1 MLLCGLLPGLSS
13 ILADMTTD
21 KDKVRLIFG
30 LKLKQLRH
38 DNGISTYELANRTG
52 LSPSYINEIEK
63 GKKYPKTEKVF
74 ALAKALGTDYDAL
87 VSLKLSKT
95 LEPVAELL
103 NSNILSELPL
113 EMFGL
118 EPGYFLELMASAP
131 VKLSAF
137 VSTLIEIGRNY
148 DLRVEQFY
156 FSVLRT
162 YQAMHDNYF
171 DDLETEAD
179 QFLRENTLPGQ
190 TADFPAWLETI
201 LREQYGCVVTNYD
214 AQTMPDLA
222 SLRSVFVPEKNELF
236 INTRLSTEQRTFT
249 LAREVSYQRLGI
261 TVRPLESSVVEAA
274 SFDEVLNNFRASYL
288 ARTILIPHDRLLIDL
303 RDLVGQRTWQP
314 DRLLR
319 IMQQYAVTPEVF
331 LQRITNVLTHDFGQK
346 ELFFLRFD
354 NRVDSQRFR
363 ITKELH
369 LSKLHTPHGTARDEH
384 YCRRQVAVSLLTD
397 LADRQRR
404 DAWNG
409 QPITGA
415 QITRYVTTGTE
426 YFVITVARSSPPNT
440 ENSSINIGFPMDE
453 QSRAVFQFLND
464 PAIPRTDVGETC
476 ERCPIADCTV
486 RVAPARELT
495 DEQRRQRIRQA
506 VEQLRQPEPAAL
518 S

>member
-1 MLLCGLLPGLSS
+1 
-13 ILADMTTD
+13 MTTD

-63 GKKYPKTEKVF
+63 GKKYPKTEKVI

-156 FSVLRT
+156 LSVLRT

-171 DDLETEAD
+171 DNLEEEAD
-179 QFLRENTLPGQ
+179 RFLTEYTLPEQ
-190 TADFPAWLETI
+190 TDAYSGWLEAM
-201 LREQYGCVVTNYD
+201 LHDRYGCTIVNYD
-214 AQTMPDLA
+214 AQQMPDLA
-222 SLRSVFVPEKNELF
+222 SLRSVFIPEKNELLL
-236 INTRLSTEQRTFT
+236 NTRLSPEQRTFT

-261 TVRPLESSVVEAA
+261 IVRPLESSVVDAV
-274 SFDEVLNNFRASYL
+274 SFDEILNNFRASYL
-288 ARTILIPHDRLLIDL
+288 ARTILIPHDKLLIDL
-303 RDLVGQRTWQP
+303 QSLLSQETWQP
-314 DRLLR
+314 DRLLA
-319 IMQQYAVTPEVF
+319 IMRQYAVTPEVF
-331 LQRITNVLTHDFGQK
+331 LQRITNVLTHDFGLK

-354 NRVDSQRFR
+354 NRVDTQRFR

-404 DAWNG
+404 NDWDG

-415 QITRYVTTGTE
+415 QITRYVPTGTE

-440 ENSSINIGFPMDE
+440 ENSSINIGFPMNE
-453 QSRAVFQFLND
+453 QSRAVFRFLND

-486 RVAPARELT
+486 RVAPASELT
-495 DEQRRQRIRQA
+495 DAQRRQRIRQA
-506 VEQLRQPEPAAL
+506 VMQLRQSESTVL